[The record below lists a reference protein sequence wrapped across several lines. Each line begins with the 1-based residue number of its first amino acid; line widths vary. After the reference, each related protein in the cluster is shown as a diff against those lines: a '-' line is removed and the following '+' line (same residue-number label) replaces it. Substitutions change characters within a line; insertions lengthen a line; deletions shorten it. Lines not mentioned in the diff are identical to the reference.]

1 MSKQQAPGG
10 AYFSWT
16 QCCHIIAIQDVCV
29 QDWFKLNWIETVL
42 EKDYLTE
49 SLKSK
54 AEELGLI

>member
-1 MSKQQAPGG
+1 M
-10 AYFSWT
+10 
-16 QCCHIIAIQDVCV
+16 CV
-29 QDWFKLNWIETVL
+29 QDWFKLNWTETVL